1 MIQSATDPIC
11 DWADDPVAALE
22 ARLALIARRNAQIGA
37 FLTVDVQGAR
47 AAARAARPDRRARS
61 PVDGMP
67 IGIKANMAVQGW
79 RFHAGIGAYR
89 DRIAE
94 QDAACVARLR
104 DGGAV
109 LLGLLNMDEAALGDT
124 TDNTHFGRTRNP
136 RQAGFTAGGS
146 SGGAGAAVAAGFCE
160 AALGTDTLGSV
171 RIPAAYC
178 GVVGH
183 KPTHGVISTDGVE
196 PLAPQFDT
204 VGIVARTP
212 ELAGA
217 VRHWLVPQNE
227 TVAEVAGPIGLFPL
241 DGTTAHASTRDALAH
256 MAEKAVSK
264 GLTVQKMQPLDDDLH
279 VIAKAAFLMVALSAA
294 ERFGAKCSRE
304 PHGFSPAFLNTLAWA
319 QAQPS
324 ARRRA
329 ATDLLMRAA
338 EAIRRAFAP
347 YTAVLMP
354 TTPQPAF
361 AFNASRPKD
370 TADFTSLANVAGLAA
385 TCFPAGLQEG
395 GIVLSVQAVGADEQ
409 ACLAV
414 ARLLAS

>member
-1 MIQSATDPIC
+1 M
-11 DWADDPVAALE
+11 
-22 ARLALIARRNAQIGA
+22 
-37 FLTVDVQGAR
+37 
-47 AAARAARPDRRARS
+47 
-61 PVDGMP
+61 
-67 IGIKANMAVQGW
+67 
-79 RFHAGIGAYR
+79 
-89 DRIAE
+89 
-94 QDAACVARLR
+94 
-104 DGGAV
+104 

-264 GLTVQKMQPLDDDLH
+264 GLTVQKMQPLDHDVHD
-279 VIAKAAFLMVALSAA
+279 IAKAAFADGGTVGRRAISC
-294 ERFGAKCSRE
+294 GAKCSRE
-304 PHGFSPAFLNTLAWA
+304 PHGFSADFFSKMAWA
-319 QAQPS
+319 QVSAQHDGGT
-324 ARRRA
+324 RRR
-329 ATDLLMRAA
+329 DML
-338 EAIRRAFAP
+338 
-347 YTAVLMP
+347 
-354 TTPQPAF
+354 TT
-361 AFNASRPKD
+361 ASR
-370 TADFTSLANVAGLAA
+370 G
-385 TCFPAGLQEG
+385 
-395 GIVLSVQAVGADEQ
+395 
-409 ACLAV
+409 
-414 ARLLAS
+414 R